1 MKFMKKMREV
11 KHGGASFWY
20 TDNDVCED
28 IDIDDDV
35 EELEIDLDDDG
46 DAFWDEVDKV
56 FTNVKKIHINENV
69 YYISMKNSMFP
80 NVRKVT
86 SDSPEFYDGDM
97 LIEENDGTVLLNTFC
112 KKAGEVINLD
122 GIDMIA
128 AKGLL
133 RIQLLSSCHL

>member
-11 KHGGASFWY
+11 QHGSASFWY

-56 FTNVKKIHINENV
+56 FPNVKKIHINENV

-80 NVRKVT
+80 NVRKLT
-86 SDSPEFYDGDM
+86 APH
-97 LIEENDGTVLLNTFC
+97 
-112 KKAGEVINLD
+112 
-122 GIDMIA
+122 
-128 AKGLL
+128 
-133 RIQLLSSCHL
+133 R

>member
-1 MKFMKKMREV
+1 MKKMREV

-56 FTNVKKIHINENV
+56 FPNVKKIHINENV

-80 NVRKVT
+80 NVREVT
-86 SDSPEFYDGDM
+86 SDSPEFYGGDM
-97 LIEENDGTVLLNTFC
+97 LVEENDGTVLLNTFC
-112 KKAGEVINLD
+112 
-122 GIDMIA
+122 
-128 AKGLL
+128 
-133 RIQLLSSCHL
+133 